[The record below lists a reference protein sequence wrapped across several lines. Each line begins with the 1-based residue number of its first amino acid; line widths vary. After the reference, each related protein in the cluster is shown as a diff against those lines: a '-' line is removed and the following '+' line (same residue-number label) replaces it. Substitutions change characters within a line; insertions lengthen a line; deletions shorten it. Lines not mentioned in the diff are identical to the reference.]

1 MAVLIFVAIIAAWAL
16 LLGRTMG
23 GTGTW
28 LPTGGRTSAP
38 EPEPYSEEELAA
50 ILAEPFEWPN
60 NPVEARPVIRLLS
73 LEELEAEIG

>member
-1 MAVLIFVAIIAAWAL
+1 MAVLIFVAIIFAWAL

-38 EPEPYSEEELAA
+38 EPDALTVDELAA
-50 ILAEPFEWPN
+50 ILAEPIEWP
-60 NPVEARPVIRLLS
+60 EETRPAIRRIS
-73 LEELEAEIG
+73 LEELEAEIS